1 VLPGDG
7 LWGVSV
13 LWVGSL
19 SCITLLMQSDWKTK
33 ATTPPAAALWGVLLR
48 ISGWEMNQGI
58 FLPTLTLGA
67 LTTLF
72 SREEEGSARG
82 PLQLQMTHTGRD
94 PSNEI

>member
-1 VLPGDG
+1 
-7 LWGVSV
+7 
-13 LWVGSL
+13 
-19 SCITLLMQSDWKTK
+19 
-33 ATTPPAAALWGVLLR
+33 
-48 ISGWEMNQGI
+48 MNQGI

>member
-1 VLPGDG
+1 
-7 LWGVSV
+7 
-13 LWVGSL
+13 
-19 SCITLLMQSDWKTK
+19 M
-33 ATTPPAAALWGVLLR
+33 GVLLC